1 MHIQALLCLAALFT
15 FKVSAEET
23 KPNIIYIMLD
33 DAGYGDFSCYGQTKF
48 KTPNIDKVAAEGLKF
63 TDHYAGS
70 TVCAPT
76 RCILMTGLHSGHAY
90 IRANREV
97 RPEGQWHIPADS
109 ITIAEKL
116 KEAGYTTGMF
126 GKWGLGAPGSVGDP
140 LEQGFDTFYGYLC
153 QRHAHNYYPNYIRKD
168 RERIPLDGK
177 TYTHD
182 LIVEEALGF
191 IKANKG
197 KRFFCYLPVTIPHAA
212 MHVPERYVGPF
223 RKQFPEFENR
233 IGKYSGPKVKNP
245 VAAFAGMMTKLDEDV
260 GRVMALLK
268 ELGIDENTLVMI
280 TSDNGAHR
288 EGGHNPKFFKSCGK
302 LRGIKRDL
310 YDGGIRVPL
319 IARWPGRIKAGT
331 TTDHISAHWDVM
343 PTFCDLAGVSAPAKT
358 DGISM
363 LPSLLGQASKQ
374 KKHDYLYWEYRGKQA
389 IRMGKWKA
397 VRYGVTKAPEKQF
410 QIFNLEDDISEKK
423 DVASAQP
430 EIAAQM
436 QKIAKS
442 ARVESELFRLFKL
455 K

>member
-1 MHIQALLCLAALFT
+1 
-15 FKVSAEET
+15 
-23 KPNIIYIMLD
+23 
-33 DAGYGDFSCYGQTKF
+33 
-48 KTPNIDKVAAEGLKF
+48 
-63 TDHYAGS
+63 
-70 TVCAPT
+70 
-76 RCILMTGLHSGHAY
+76 
-90 IRANREV
+90 
-97 RPEGQWHIPADS
+97 
-109 ITIAEKL
+109 
-116 KEAGYTTGMF
+116 
-126 GKWGLGAPGSVGDP
+126 
-140 LEQGFDTFYGYLC
+140 
-153 QRHAHNYYPNYIRKD
+153 
-168 RERIPLDGK
+168 
-177 TYTHD
+177 
-182 LIVEEALGF
+182 
-191 IKANKG
+191 
-197 KRFFCYLPVTIPHAA
+197 
-212 MHVPERYVGPF
+212 
-223 RKQFPEFENR
+223 
-233 IGKYSGPKVKNP
+233 VKNP